1 MKKNEVKFP
10 LQVAFFEKLK
20 KTISKNISL
29 ADELA
34 EVLGVSLD
42 SAYRRLRGDSAL
54 SYDETMTICTKFNI
68 SPSIMENKETGFVN
82 FTYKSL
88 GVERV
93 KLSGYLESIKKE
105 FLQLHE
111 FSNIHFYFAAED
123 VPLFH
128 HLDFEY
134 LTPFKYFYW
143 RKSILNDT
151 TLDGKKFDKKLISP
165 EVINLSK
172 EISRIYQNIESTEVW
187 TEETISSTLS
197 QITYYWDS
205 GLFATKKD
213 ALSVCDD
220 VEEMM
225 EHLQLQAE
233 MGTKFPRKNP
243 PTEGAKNFH
252 LYSCEVQIGNN
263 SMLVQA
269 DQLKISLLGFNTFNS
284 LQTFNLNYCLENE
297 RWIQNLVKKS
307 ILISSVSEKQRFQF
321 FRKVKQMIEEVR
333 KKIENE

>member
-10 LQVAFFEKLK
+10 LQVVFLEKLK

-172 EISRIYQNIESTEVW
+172 EISRLLQKRGLHGRLNNL
-187 TEETISSTLS
+187 SSN
-197 QITYYWDS
+197 
-205 GLFATKKD
+205 
-213 ALSVCDD
+213 
-220 VEEMM
+220 
-225 EHLQLQAE
+225 HLL
-233 MGTKFPRKNP
+233 
-243 PTEGAKNFH
+243 
-252 LYSCEVQIGNN
+252 LYLNRGNN
-263 SMLVQA
+263 HSRFLH
-269 DQLKISLLGFNTFNS
+269 LLGNRLLGSLLLNRHRGGNHLNRGGNNNRFNTGRGRGSS
-284 LQTFNLNYCLENE
+284 LRGLSL
-297 RWIQNLVKKS
+297 L
-307 ILISSVSEKQRFQF
+307 
-321 FRKVKQMIEEVR
+321 
-333 KKIENE
+333 